1 VPGLD
6 IPGLDVISLATDF
19 GCIGVQA
26 DTADEIVEGV
36 NTALHADLL
45 TLVVVP
51 TKAQL
56 GRTGL
61 STDKPLRR
69 YRDRARNTSGG
80 LLSRRDRRR
89 KGRDE
94 PAEPI

>member
-1 VPGLD
+1 MPGLD

-36 NTALHADLL
+36 NTALHPDLL

-51 TKAQL
+51 TKTQL
-56 GRTGL
+56 
-61 STDKPLRR
+61 
-69 YRDRARNTSGG
+69 
-80 LLSRRDRRR
+80 
-89 KGRDE
+89 
-94 PAEPI
+94 AELG